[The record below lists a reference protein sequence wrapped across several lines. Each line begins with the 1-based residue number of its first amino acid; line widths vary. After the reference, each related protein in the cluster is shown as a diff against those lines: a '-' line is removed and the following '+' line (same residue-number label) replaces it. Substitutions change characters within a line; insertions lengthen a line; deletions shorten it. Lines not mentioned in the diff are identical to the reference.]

1 MPQGPPNDLDH
12 RTFRFACDAYDY
24 CEELVGLGGIAPRIG
39 YQLFDAASSVGANR
53 EEAKSA
59 YSRREFRSKNA
70 ISLKESREAS
80 FWLRVAQAK
89 CLGNAKRRGQLLDE
103 SNQLI
108 SISQQP
114 SGIFVDRAPTSD
126 L

>member
-1 MPQGPPNDLDH
+1 MPQGPPRDLDH
-12 RTFRFACDAYDY
+12 RTFRFACDTYDY
-24 CEELVGLGGIAPRIG
+24 CEELVGLGGIARRIG

-89 CLGNAKRRGQLLDE
+89 SLGNAKRRGELLDE

-108 SISQQP
+108 SIFTTTVKNLRRP
-114 SGIFVDRAPTSD
+114 GSD
-126 L
+126 F